1 MSDTPHPPS
10 RTVAVLLNVAHA
22 LDHLFLQIF
31 ATAVA
36 AIAADFGFSR
46 WEDLMPYG
54 VGAFLMFG
62 LGSLPAGKLG
72 DSWGRR
78 PMMLVF
84 FFGLGAAALLVSV
97 TQNVWQLAA
106 ALALLGTFSAI
117 YHPVGI
123 PMLVRGAKKP
133 GATIGVN
140 GLVGN
145 LGLAAAAL
153 VTGVLVQV
161 ISWRAAFAVPG
172 LACIA
177 LGFVFARLVP
187 AEAEPPSRR
196 LRGKAQHL
204 APGQLARVLMV
215 MTVASAT
222 AGLLFNL
229 TTNGNGQLLAERLR
243 GVVDDPATLG
253 LLLAGVYAVAS
264 LAQVVV
270 GRLLDRV
277 PLKRLQLGIVLA
289 QAPLLALA
297 SVAQGWWLYAAL
309 LGVMVLIFG
318 AIPFTDAVIVRYVD
332 DSLRSRVAGL
342 RLTLS
347 LGFSSLAVWALG
359 PLVKASGF
367 GNLLMVMAGISL
379 CTAAALLAMPG
390 ERLAAVPQPA

>member
-1 MSDTPHPPS
+1 MAETP
-10 RTVAVLLNVAHA
+10 RTAALLLNVAHA
-22 LDHLFLQIF
+22 VDHLFLLIF
-31 ATAVA
+31 ATAVS
-36 AIAADFGFSR
+36 AIAADFGFAR

-84 FFGLGAAALLVSV
+84 FFGMGAAALLASV
-97 TQNVWQLAA
+97 TQNAWQLAG
-106 ALALLGTFSAI
+106 ALSLLGAFSAI

-123 PMLVRGAKKP
+123 PMLVQGAKKP
-133 GATIGVN
+133 GAVIGVN
-140 GLVGN
+140 GLSGN
-145 LGLAAAAL
+145 LGIAAAAL
-153 VTGVLVQV
+153 TTGFLVQAFG
-161 ISWRAAFAVPG
+161 WRAAFAAPG

-177 LGFVFARLVP
+177 LGVVFARLVP
-187 AEAEPPSRR
+187 AEAEPPSQRR
-196 LRGKAQHL
+196 RATAVIL
-204 APGQLARVLMV
+204 APGQLARVLVV

-229 TTNGNGQLLAERLR
+229 TTNGNGQLLAERLGR
-243 GVVDDPATLG
+243 VVNDPATLG
-253 LLLAGVYAVAS
+253 MLLAAVYAVS
-264 LAQVVV
+264 SVAQVVV

-277 PLKRLQLGIVLA
+277 PLKRLQLTIVLC

-297 SVAQGWWLYAAL
+297 SQAQGWWLYAAL

-332 DSLRSRVAGL
+332 DHMRSRVAGL

-347 LGFSSLAVWALG
+347 LGVSSLAVWALG
-359 PLVKASGF
+359 PVVKASGF
-367 GNLLMVMAGISL
+367 GTLFLAMAGISL
-379 CTAAALLAMPG
+379 CTVAALLLMPG
-390 ERLAAVPQPA
+390 EPARSAA